1 MPDRCAVPVA
11 ARLEED
17 PYICAAS
24 RLRGRSA
31 ADEAAV
37 EDAPAAADEVVADE
51 LAVDEPGDA
60 PAVDVPADDSQVSA
74 VQDENFLVAPGRE
87 GE

>member
-1 MPDRCAVPVA
+1 MPDRCAAPVA

-24 RLRGRSA
+24 RLNGRSA

-37 EDAPAAADEVVADE
+37 EDVPAAVDEVVADV
-51 LAVDEPGDA
+51 LAVDELVDA
-60 PAVDVPADDSQVSA
+60 PAVHVQADDSQVSA
-74 VQDENFLVAPGRE
+74 V
-87 GE
+87 